1 MSKLAGAAKHPLAVV
16 VYVLTAAL
24 PGFLEWLEERDTST
38 EVHLEQKI
46 RDLQEAAIHQN
57 IQANAEDIE
66 ALHDQCVTYE
76 DLFTM
81 YDEGSPTRR
90 PVRRSG
96 RRGGGGTGG
105 SRPGASGPQRPG
117 TAAVDGPGEGTAW
130 SRWSGSR
137 PRLPRRR
144 RRRRTMATSSGRR
157 CAKPL
162 TYARKPTPSRLR
174 SSCES
179 RLTTPCTGV
188 SDLES

>member
-90 PVRRSG
+90 PVRRSA

-117 TAAVDGPGEGTAW
+117 TAAVDGPGEGTAETPLE
-130 SRWSGSR
+130 RLMTKAAEAARAEEDYGHVQR
-137 PRLPRRR
+137 PAL
-144 RRRRTMATSSGRR
+144 
-157 CAKPL
+157 
-162 TYARKPTPSRLR
+162 RKAADVRQ
-174 SSCES
+174 EANAEQ
-179 RLTTPCTGV
+179 V
-188 SDLES
+188 AF